1 VPEEGKG
8 VDIQVTVVFHLFDA
22 DIPQGMTAETARQR
36 ILRNMEARLSEPSA
50 AWPELP
56 SFEIRGRARYA
67 YQPADGDPAIR
78 ACADSRRDTA

>member
-1 VPEEGKG
+1 
-8 VDIQVTVVFHLFDA
+8 
-22 DIPQGMTAETARQR
+22 
-36 ILRNMEARLSEPSA
+36 MEARLSEPSA

-56 SFEIRGRARYA
+56 SFEIRGKARCA